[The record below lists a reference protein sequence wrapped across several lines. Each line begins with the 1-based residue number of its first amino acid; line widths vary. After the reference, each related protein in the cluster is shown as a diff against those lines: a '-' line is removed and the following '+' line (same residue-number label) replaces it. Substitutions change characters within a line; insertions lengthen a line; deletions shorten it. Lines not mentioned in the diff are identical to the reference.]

1 MVLLFNFLIATAL
14 FTAVL
19 GQSYP
24 ANLKASNGT
33 DDYFKIA
40 QAELLVK
47 IKISELENDAIDA
60 RFLDRLAVIE
70 QQQLQVLNETQQV
83 NQTLIPL
90 QALNFARKICIQ
102 TYDSQ
107 FITYESGKEQFG
119 ECLKRAENAGY
130 SLTASARSQTKAARS
145 FATFT
150 LPYNLKNYCTG
161 SSYNYN
167 QTKIEDCY
175 IRYVSVA
182 TQTVQDNL
190 QRAEVFRQQSI
201 FEMNAISMTAV
212 QCSYKIEKAVL
223 QSLTATL
230 KKIDDCVDSLH
241 KKTSMV
247 GDAKALN

>member
-1 MVLLFNFLIATAL
+1 MVSLSNFLIATAL

-47 IKISELENDAIDA
+47 IKISELENDALDA

-70 QQQLQVLNETQQV
+70 QQQLQVLNETQQ
-83 NQTLIPL
+83 
-90 QALNFARKICIQ
+90 
-102 TYDSQ
+102 

-119 ECLKRAENAGY
+119 ACLKRAENAGY

-161 SSYNYN
+161 KSYNYN

-212 QCSYKIEKAVL
+212 QCSYKIEKVVL
-223 QSLTATL
+223 QTSTATL
-230 KKIDDCVDSLH
+230 KKIDDCVDSLQ
-241 KKTSMV
+241 KKTSIAV
-247 GDAKALN
+247 DTKALKEKNNFNLNTIFASKKRNNLN

>member
-70 QQQLQVLNETQQV
+70 QQQLQVLNETQ
-83 NQTLIPL
+83 
-90 QALNFARKICIQ
+90 
-102 TYDSQ
+102 Q